1 MAGYAGHEVLLGSND
16 LIDGLVRLDR
26 SSWRTF
32 IDEHRQLVV
41 RIVSRLVGTSDP
53 ASVADLEQEVYTRL
67 LANGREA
74 LRKLQGA
81 SEGSLR
87 AFVGTAAANVARD
100 HLRRLQVRNVV
111 RSVDDADEL
120 FFVRVE
126 GEAPI
131 FAKVRAAEV
140 LDALARVGTGPHAS
154 RDALIFKAHY
164 VDGLT
169 AAEIVSMGLGIG
181 QKGVEAV
188 LFRLTAKV
196 REALRGG
203 EEQIS

>member
-1 MAGYAGHEVLLGSND
+1 M
-16 LIDGLVRLDR
+16 
-26 SSWRTF
+26 F
-32 IDEHRQLVV
+32 IDEHRHLVV
-41 RIVSRLVGTSDP
+41 RIVSRLTGTSDP
-53 ASVADLEQEVYTRL
+53 ASVADLEQEVYIRL

-81 SEGSLR
+81 SDGSLR
-87 AFVGTAAANVARD
+87 AFVCTTAANVARD
-100 HLRRLQVRNVV
+100 HLRRLQVRGVV
-111 RSVDDADEL
+111 RPVDDGDEL
-120 FFVRVE
+120 FFVHAD
-126 GEAPI
+126 GEAPV

-140 LDALARVGTGPHAS
+140 LAALERVGAGPNAS
-154 RDALIFKAHY
+154 RDVLIFKAHY

-169 AAEIVSMGLGIG
+169 AAEIVAMGLGIG